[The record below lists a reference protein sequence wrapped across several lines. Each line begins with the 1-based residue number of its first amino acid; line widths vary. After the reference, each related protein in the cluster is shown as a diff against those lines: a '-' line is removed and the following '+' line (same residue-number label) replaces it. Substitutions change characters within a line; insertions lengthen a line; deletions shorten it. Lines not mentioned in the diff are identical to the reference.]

1 MLLRTLTRLMPELT
15 QFDIAKSM
23 MRYMPPKYSAAFA
36 LLSVSSYS
44 RLPRPPARITATALL
59 GHRNDRC
66 SNMVT
71 LSRKV
76 LLRLIVPTVNTAR
89 HHDGGTLS
97 ALIWLLAVRRLYG
110 AAALSSRFILKPQ
123 LAESKRTRIE
133 AG

>member
-1 MLLRTLTRLMPELT
+1 MPELT

-44 RLPRPPARITATALL
+44 LLPRPPARITATALL
-59 GHRNDRC
+59 GNWNDRC

-76 LLRLIVPTVNTAR
+76 LLRLIVPKVNTAR

-97 ALIWLLAVRRLYG
+97 ALIGY
-110 AAALSSRFILKPQ
+110 
-123 LAESKRTRIE
+123 
-133 AG
+133 